1 MVKKEK
7 RFLDD
12 IKKELAPIF
21 VDSWHGKS
29 GFKKI
34 VKQKEQ
40 KPDYLKEKIE
50 EAVERIEIK
59 VEDFFKEMTI
69 DKPRVLAEDK
79 IRKTYEKFGK
89 GEELLERLITVS
101 DPDVRNQFNLLSGL
115 TNKEFDAKTKKMN
128 IDLILLNKKK
138 VEEMIELKETDNDE
152 NPLYAMFQLIV
163 YYFIFLRCNKKYKEY
178 KYPDVARALKLT
190 ILAPK
195 GYYQNHNS
203 RPDNN
208 EILKEISE
216 IATES
221 IRKGERKEDVIE
233 FQRLDIDQEYLYD
246 ILISLEA
253 NFSLGKKIFRGKKII
268 E

>member
-1 MVKKEK
+1 MLGESGYNVIIFDNLSAGK
-7 RFLDD
+7 REAALGKPLIQDD
-12 IKKELAPIF
+12 ILNADAIREKLRKYHISAVMQFAASLSVA
-21 VDSWHGKS
+21 DS
-29 GFKKI
+29 
-34 VKQKEQ
+34 V
-40 KPDYLKEKIE
+40 
-50 EAVERIEIK
+50 
-59 VEDFFKEMTI
+59 I
-69 DKPRVLAEDK
+69 D
-79 IRKTYEKFGK
+79 
-89 GEELLERLITVS
+89 
-101 DPDVRNQFNLLSGL
+101 
-115 TNKEFDAKTKKMN
+115 
-128 IDLILLNKKK
+128 
-138 VEEMIELKETDNDE
+138 
-152 NPLYAMFQLIV
+152 
-163 YYFIFLRCNKKYKEY
+163 
-178 KYPDVARALKLT
+178 
-190 ILAPK
+190 PK